1 MSTTDTLTLVIAIIG
16 MLTAIVTLVTA
27 IVVLFAASAFRRN
40 L

>member
-1 MSTTDTLTLVIAIIG
+1 VSTTDTLTLVIAIIG